1 MTKHDLLNDI
11 HARVVRLETIAESNK
26 EILGDLQKKVNHL
39 EHIRGVIALLGGT
52 LGAIAGLAGTA
63 LVNFISWGKGQ

>member
-39 EHIRGVIALLGGT
+39 EHIRGVIAILGGT
-52 LGAIAGLAGTA
+52 LGAIAGLIGTA
-63 LVNFISWGKGQ
+63 VVNLWSNR